1 LTISP
6 LVKTFVATKNTGK
19 LAELRSI
26 LARSALELDT
36 YPLYADVAETASDY
50 LSNARLKAE
59 TLFEQLKGAGVSAA
73 VLADDSGLEVEPL
86 DARPG
91 VLSARYG
98 GTDASWPERR
108 SKLLGELENTPDGSR
123 HARFVCAMVLRRAD
137 GSELE
142 SFGVLVGS
150 IAREERGRF
159 GFGYDPIFIPE
170 GESRTLAQYPEDEKN
185 EISHRRRA
193 ADGLL
198 RSLAARNA

>member
-1 LTISP
+1 
-6 LVKTFVATKNTGK
+6 VKTFVATKNAGK
-19 LAELRSI
+19 LTELRAIFAKST
-26 LARSALELDT
+26 LELDT

-50 LSNARLKAE
+50 VSNARLKAHA
-59 TLFEQLKGAGVSAA
+59 LSEQLRSAGVTGA
-73 VLADDSGLEVEPL
+73 VLADDSGLEVEVL

-98 GTDASWPERR
+98 GADASWPQRR
-108 SKLLGELENTPDGSR
+108 AKLLDELENTTDGRR
-123 HARFVCAMVLRRAD
+123 HARFVCAMVLRHPD

-170 GESRTLAQYPEDEKN
+170 GESRTLAQFPEEEKN

-198 RSLAARNA
+198 RSLAARNG